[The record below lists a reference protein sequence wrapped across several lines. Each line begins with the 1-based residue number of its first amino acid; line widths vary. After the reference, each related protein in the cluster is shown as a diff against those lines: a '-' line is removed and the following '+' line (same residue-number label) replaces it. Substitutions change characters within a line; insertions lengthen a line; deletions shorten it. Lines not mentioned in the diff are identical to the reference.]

1 MKSEIPDSL
10 IIANDSK
17 ILFLILDGLGG
28 LQDREHGGTE
38 LQVART
44 PNLDALAAKS
54 SCGLL
59 TPIAPGI
66 TPGSGPGHF
75 ALFGYDPIETN
86 IGRGVQEAAGIGF
99 PLQAKDVA
107 ARFNFATV
115 DEEGKVIDRR
125 AGRISTEDNQRICEA
140 LRRNITLGS
149 EIEMFIET
157 VKEHRGVLV
166 LRGDGLNAAI
176 EDTDPQ
182 QVGLMPLEPVA
193 VAPEA
198 ARTVAVVKEFISQAK
213 KVLAKETKANM
224 LLFRGFSKNIG
235 FPSMEER
242 FGLNAVAIAS
252 YPMYKGV
259 AHLLGM
265 RVVPDLTTVSEE
277 IAALKALYQKFDFF
291 FFHVKY
297 TDSRGEDGDFAAKVK
312 VIEEI
317 DRLLPDIVSL
327 SFDVIVVTGDHSTP
341 AKMASHSWH
350 ELPVLI
356 AAESSRVDRVTQFDE
371 ISCIQGALGHLRSKD
386 LMTLALAHARRLE
399 KFGA

>member
-1 MKSEIPDSL
+1 MKSQIPDSL
-10 IIANDSK
+10 IITNDSK

-28 LQDREHGGTE
+28 LQDQEYGGTE
-38 LQVART
+38 LEVAKT
-44 PNLDALAAKS
+44 PNLDALAAQS

-107 ARFNFATV
+107 VRFNFATV
-115 DEEGKVIDRR
+115 DREGKVIDRR
-125 AGRISTEDNQRICEA
+125 AGRISTEDNERICEA

-149 EIEMFIET
+149 DIEMFIET

-166 LRGDGLNAAI
+166 LRGDGLSAAI

-182 QVGLMPLEPVA
+182 QVGLMPLDPVA
-193 VAPEA
+193 VEPEA
-198 ARTVAVVKEFISQAK
+198 ARTAALAKEFISQAK
-213 KVLAKETKANM
+213 KVLAKEASANM

-235 FPSMEER
+235 FPSLKER

-265 RVVPDLTTVSEE
+265 RVVPDLTTIPEE
-277 IAALKALYQKFDFF
+277 IEALKAHYEAFDFF

-312 VIEEI
+312 VIEEF
-317 DRLLPDIVSL
+317 DKVLPEILSL

-341 AKMASHSWH
+341 AKMARHSWH

-356 AAESSRVDRVTQFDE
+356 AAEACRVDRVAQFDE
-371 ISCIQGALGHLRSKD
+371 ISCIQGALGHVRSKD
-386 LMTLALAHARRLE
+386 LMTLALAHAHRLE